1 MLQATQTC
9 DIAQEQQRHRAIIY
23 KVYSRRAAALQRDA
37 LTAWRAAAAAA
48 QEKAAALRAL
58 MLRSKQHRLQ
68 AVVDKSASDT
78 RLVSLRLSNRPLSL
92 LHRATKYVYSLK
104 LVGTWE
110 SGSDCK
116 NRKVKPVLA

>member
-58 MLRSKQHRLQ
+58 MLRSKQRRLRD
-68 AVVDKSASDT
+68 VIDKSAPDA
-78 RLVSLRLSNRPLSL
+78 RHVFLCLSGRPLSL
-92 LHRATKYVYSLK
+92 LHRDENLHPLLQTCGYL
-104 LVGTWE
+104 E
-110 SGSDCK
+110 IC
-116 NRKVKPVLA
+116 